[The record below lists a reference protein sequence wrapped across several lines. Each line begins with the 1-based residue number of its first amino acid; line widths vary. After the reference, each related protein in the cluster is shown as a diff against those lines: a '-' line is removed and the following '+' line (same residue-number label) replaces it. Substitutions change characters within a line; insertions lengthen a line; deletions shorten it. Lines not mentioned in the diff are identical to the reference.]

1 MRIDVTG
8 HFIFN
13 WQREN
18 IYLYIPRL
26 RLLMPMSSTP
36 SILRTRS
43 NSLSSWTYVQVKSS
57 AYIYGVSG
65 LVRAASRE
73 DGSRWWWRVGRMS
86 LMISIIHSGHWCM
99 FILCPYVLCVHACV
113 SITSECLMHVF
124 FFSFILLY
132 LLLIA
137 PRRATHGHLTPS
149 TSIRYLQKTASL
161 SGQTR

>member
-1 MRIDVTG
+1 
-8 HFIFN
+8 
-13 WQREN
+13 
-18 IYLYIPRL
+18 
-26 RLLMPMSSTP
+26 MPMSSTP

-124 FFSFILLY
+124 FFFLYITLPTTNCSTTRNTWTPDPIYLY
-132 LLLIA
+132 LTFTENCFSQARQDRFVMLARRHWATCHLQPLL
-137 PRRATHGHLTPS
+137 L
-149 TSIRYLQKTASL
+149 LAS
-161 SGQTR
+161 S